1 MDRGPLRAVRLD
13 GKSTNFEKDNDIVQA
28 LQEEGGLLLK
38 QATNLQALDPILSDN
53 LESPASV
60 TRDVV
65 FNEVRPVHY
74 AVS

>member
-1 MDRGPLRAVRLD
+1 MDRGSLRAVRLD
-13 GKSTNFEKDNDIVQA
+13 GKLSTFEKDNEIVQT

-65 FNEVRPVHY
+65 FNEVWPVHY

>member
-1 MDRGPLRAVRLD
+1 MDRGSLRAVRFD
-13 GKSTNFEKDNDIVQA
+13 GRLSNFEKDSDIVQA

-38 QATNLQALDPILSDN
+38 QATNLQALDPILTDN

-65 FNEVRPVHY
+65 FNEV
-74 AVS
+74 